1 MVDHTG
7 LEGARWERVM
17 VEYVTQKALWLRRGS
32 VGGILASSFLWEM
45 RGLQVH
51 LPPSFPPTDSSQTK
65 TSPSP
70 HRHDA
75 MLNDRQSPL

>member
-7 LEGARWERVM
+7 LEGDRWERVM
-17 VEYVTQKALWLRRGS
+17 VENVTQKALWLRRGS
-32 VGGILASSFLWEM
+32 VGGIPFPLGDERFTDSSPPHPPAS
-45 RGLQVH
+45 
-51 LPPSFPPTDSSQTK
+51 PPTDSSQTK

-75 MLNDRQSPL
+75 TLNDRQSPH